1 MKQFITPSGLFRS
14 LMTCVVCL
22 GLFGQAHAQ
31 EVKIGYVDAQRLLQS
46 APAKAAEEKI
56 AQEFSKREKDNQDL
70 GLKLKSLAEKYD
82 KDAPVLSETDRIKK
96 QRELLDMDQ
105 DLKRRRQIFNED
117 LNQRKSE
124 ELANFSVRVRKAV
137 KQIAESEKYD
147 IVLQEEPIYFN
158 PRIDLTEKVLKAL
171 SK

>member
-1 MKQFITPSGLFRS
+1 
-14 LMTCVVCL
+14 MTCVVCL

-70 GLKLKSLAEKYD
+70 SLKLKSLAEKYD